1 MRWFLT
7 TAVLLASVACASAPV
22 ARNFE
27 NLAEYPGAS
36 FGDVWDLVIDVFGD
50 RNWAIDN
57 LERDSG
63 IITTDWMSADNVSY
77 QDCGS
82 PGFLSSDSDHMG
94 RFNVV
99 VRETD
104 DGVSMRVTTSWEATR
119 SSDDDEISIV
129 ECLSTGILERELHE
143 EVRERLESG

>member
-1 MRWFLT
+1 MVTCFP
-7 TAVLLASVACASAPV
+7 TAVMLLASMACASAPV

-27 NLAEYPGAS
+27 NLADYPGAA
-36 FGDVWDLVIDVFGD
+36 FTEVWDLVIDVFGD

-63 IITTDWMSADNVSY
+63 IITTDWMRADNVSY

-94 RFNVV
+94 RFNIV
-99 VRETD
+99 VRQTD

-119 SSDDDEISIV
+119 SSDDEISIV
-129 ECLSTGILERELHE
+129 ECLSTGIFERELHE
-143 EVRERLESG
+143 EVRERLGSG

>member
-1 MRWFLT
+1 MRWFP
-7 TAVLLASVACASAPV
+7 TAVMLLAAAACASAPV
-22 ARNFE
+22 ARSFE
-27 NLAEYPGAS
+27 SLADYPGAS
-36 FGDVWDLVIDVFGD
+36 FARVWDLVIDVFGD

-63 IITTDWMSADNVSY
+63 IITTDWMRADNVSY

-82 PGFLSSDSDHMG
+82 PGFLSTPDSDHMG

-104 DGVSMRVTTSWEATR
+104 DGVSIRVTTSWEATR
-119 SSDDDEISIV
+119 SSDNDISIV

-143 EVRERLESG
+143 EVRERLGSG

>member
-1 MRWFLT
+1 MVTCFP
-7 TAVLLASVACASAPV
+7 TAVMLLASMACASAPV

-27 NLAEYPGAS
+27 SLADYPGAT
-36 FGDVWDLVIDVFGD
+36 FTEVWDLVIDVFGD

-63 IITTDWMSADNVSY
+63 IITTDWMRADNVSY

-99 VRETD
+99 VRETE
-104 DGVSMRVTTSWEATR
+104 DGVSIRVTTSWQATR
-119 SSDDDEISIV
+119 SSENDTSIV
-129 ECLSTGILERELHE
+129 ECLSTGVLERELHE
-143 EVRERLESG
+143 EVQDRLGSG